1 MTPQLELHERL
12 AVLQREHGVEHDLQ
26 SIAAMIR
33 KAELKIYGARTGL
46 DAFDARRQ
54 ARLEDLTSPI

>member
-12 AVLQREHGVEHDLQ
+12 AALQREHGVEHDLQ

-33 KAELKIYGARTGL
+33 KAELKVYGASL